1 MLLSA
6 LNIPYAVLYL
16 WKLLRNIPE
25 HPTHFN
31 KLWQNLH
38 EKQHINSFLK
48 LKNKFW
54 KFIIQHLLFYVLPL
68 LSWLELMWKRMFF
81 DRTSLVAQMAK
92 HLPTVRETWVQ
103 SLGREDLLE
112 KEMATHSG
120 ILAWTNPSMEEPGR
134 LQSVRSQRV
143 GHHWATLLPF
153 FLSFLHYIPLTQLQF
168 RFCLR

>member
-112 KEMATHSG
+112 KEMATDSS
-120 ILAWTNPSMEEPGR
+120 ILTWKIPRMEKPDM
-134 LQSVRSQRV
+134 LQPMGSQRV
-143 GHHWATLLPF
+143 GHDWATS
-153 FLSFLHYIPLTQLQF
+153 LSLSNQQF
-168 RFCLR
+168 